1 MSVKVSA
8 PIPGSTR
15 AREQEL
21 RDKLMGKR
29 YANAEGQRVEPEV
42 RVFTGGERNA
52 MVEAF
57 GALWLAVREWWASWF
72 SLTPRARKVLRR
84 VLVVAWVVWALIAPS
99 AAGYFVGAWLLP
111 AWLIVRVWKLQ
122 GAIRRKHA
130 ERKARPQRERTRKQR
145 EVRITWG

>member
-1 MSVKVSA
+1 MSVKVSQ

-29 YANAEGQRVEPEV
+29 YANATGERVEPQV
-42 RVFTGGERNA
+42 RTFTGGERNA
-52 MVEAF
+52 MIEAF
-57 GALWLAVREWWASWF
+57 GALWLAVCEWWASWF

-84 VLVVAWVVWALIAPS
+84 TLIVAWVVWALIAPY
-99 AAGYFVGAWLLP
+99 AAGFFVGAYLLP

-122 GAIRRKHA
+122 RALRRKRA
-130 ERKARPQRERTRKQR
+130 ERKARPRVRRERGHR
-145 EVRITWG
+145 EIKIVW